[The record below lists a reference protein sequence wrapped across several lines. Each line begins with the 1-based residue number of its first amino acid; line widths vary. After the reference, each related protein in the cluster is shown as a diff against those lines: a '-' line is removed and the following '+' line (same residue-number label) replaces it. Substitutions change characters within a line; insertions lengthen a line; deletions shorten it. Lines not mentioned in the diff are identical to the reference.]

1 MYHMEVDVLKVEL
14 TSANWCY
21 FYHGEF
27 CKMLCCF
34 EKSSSTF
41 LLFFYISV
49 TKFILIYSTKMMII
63 LDNYKREKSKNE
75 SKKQI
80 LKNQKYFWCQK
91 LAFIIPAIV
100 YSQNIVYKF
109 QKLFL
114 NLSPIN
120 DNVTYLQDN
129 KTLNLLNAWYS
140 FVLEPS
146 LCLWWVIFL
155 RPNLKNSWSLH

>member
-1 MYHMEVDVLKVEL
+1 
-14 TSANWCY
+14 
-21 FYHGEF
+21 
-27 CKMLCCF
+27 
-34 EKSSSTF
+34 
-41 LLFFYISV
+41 
-49 TKFILIYSTKMMII
+49 MMII
-63 LDNYKREKSKNE
+63 LDNYKRKKSKNE

-80 LKNQKYFWCQK
+80 LKNQKYFSCQK
-91 LAFIIPAIV
+91 LAFTIPAIV

-140 FVLEPS
+140 FVLEQS
-146 LCLWWVIFL
+146 LC
-155 RPNLKNSWSLH
+155 